1 LYIIFTFL
9 LQLNYDTLKIII
21 MKIKI
26 NNMTFEH
33 EITFNDDS
41 IQYLTST
48 TNYLNDDDKQ
58 FLTELGVDLTTIK
71 TITTYKL

>member
-1 LYIIFTFL
+1 
-9 LQLNYDTLKIII
+9 
-21 MKIKI
+21 MK
-26 NNMTFEH
+26 FEH

-58 FLTELGVDLTTIK
+58 FLTDLLVDLNTIK
-71 TITTYKL
+71 TINTYKL

>member
-1 LYIIFTFL
+1 
-9 LQLNYDTLKIII
+9 
-21 MKIKI
+21 
-26 NNMTFEH
+26 MTYEH

-58 FLTELGVDLTTIK
+58 FLTDLLVDLNTINSVNS
-71 TITTYKL
+71 YKL

>member
-1 LYIIFTFL
+1 
-9 LQLNYDTLKIII
+9 
-21 MKIKI
+21 
-26 NNMTFEH
+26 MTYEH

-58 FLTELGVDLTTIK
+58 FLIDENIDLTTIK
-71 TITTYKL
+71 SISTYKI